1 MTQTVPPGGIVPTNE
16 QSGATETSIP
26 PAPPSDSDDTLCY
39 EAIAALGELRDEV
52 DEVDA
57 LILAAAL
64 AVQRAPSV
72 DEAEGR
78 RALRHT
84 IYLVECAQQ
93 RAAALQRKTYRVATN
108 ILARWKAREG
118 RKH

>member
-1 MTQTVPPGGIVPTNE
+1 MTQTVPSGGIVHTDE
-16 QSGATETSIP
+16 HASATETSIP
-26 PAPPSDSDDTLCY
+26 PAPPSDPGDTLFY
-39 EAIAALGELRDEV
+39 EAIAALGELRDEI

-64 AVQRAPSV
+64 AVQRAPGV
-72 DEAEGR
+72 DEPEGR

-84 IYLVECAQQ
+84 IYLVECAQK
-93 RAAALQRKTYRVATN
+93 RAEVLQRKTYRVATD

-118 RKH
+118 HRH